1 MQREDVINV
10 FKSEFNPIL
19 EKFIV
24 IDISVSEASDSIAEH
39 VWKPGVYVFWH
50 PQRGVIRVGRSFD
63 NSRKR
68 ALQHLPANTGG
79 VMANLASDFEARLI
93 LFNVKKSEDYFW
105 VAALEVYLEKKLKP
119 EIPAGRQG

>member
-1 MQREDVINV
+1 MQRQDVIDI
-10 FKSEFNPIL
+10 FKLEFNPIL

-24 IDISVSEASDSIAEH
+24 IDISVLEAPESKAEY

-63 NSRKR
+63 NARKR

-79 VMANLASDFEARLI
+79 AMSNLASDAEARLI
-93 LFNVKKSEDYFW
+93 LFNVVDPDDYFW

>member
-24 IDISVSEASDSIAEH
+24 IDISVSKASDSIADH
-39 VWKPGVYVFWH
+39 VWNPGVYVFWH
-50 PQRGVIRVGRSFD
+50 SQRGVIRVGRSFD

-68 ALQHLPANTGG
+68 ALQHLSANTGG
-79 VMANLASDFEARLI
+79 VMVNLASDSEARLI
-93 LFNVKKSEDYFW
+93 LFNVKKPDDYFW

-119 EIPAGRQG
+119 EIPAGRLG

>member
-1 MQREDVINV
+1 MQREDVINI

-24 IDISVSEASDSIAEH
+24 IDVSVSEASDSTAEH
-39 VWKPGVYVFWH
+39 IWKPGVYVFWH
-50 PQRGVIRVGRSFD
+50 PQMGVIRVGRSFD

-68 ALQHLPANTGG
+68 ALQHIPSNTGG
-79 VMANLASDFEARLI
+79 VMASLASDFDARLI
-93 LFNVKKSEDYFW
+93 LFNVKKAEDYFW

-119 EIPAGRQG
+119 KIPAGRQG